1 MGNESIVQTGVGFAR
16 STLLRL
22 DRLRAVTG
30 RSRSHLLER
39 LVASALDAEEAK
51 PEVAEELARFGQL
64 ADGAGMSVNE
74 YTEKYVKTF
83 GMKTFPPTVDQLAEI
98 GFGQQVASA
107 PKRKDAG
114 ARATRE
120 TGAAG
125 APLTFSD
132 GTSMESVPV
141 IKTLR
146 DIQAQ
151 QEQQRAEREGPSG
164 R

>member
-51 PEVAEELARFGQL
+51 PEVVVALGKFAGLARN
-64 ADGAGMSVNE
+64 AGMSVDE
-74 YTEKYVKTF
+74 YTEKYVKAF
-83 GMKTFPPTVDQLAEI
+83 GMKTFPPTVEQLAEI
-98 GFGQQVASA
+98 RFGQV
-107 PKRKDAG
+107 RKDAG
-114 ARATRE
+114 ARAARATRE
-120 TGAAG
+120 AGAVS

-141 IKTLR
+141 IRTLR

-151 QEQQRAEREGPSG
+151 QDRERIEREGPSG
-164 R
+164 W